1 MVRYDNEIIT
11 IQADRKVRDNAND
24 AAILFDFDGEEIW
37 LPRSQIEIVDLEI
50 DIPLWLATEKGIESY
65 LI

>member
-11 IQADRKVRDNAND
+11 IQADRKVRDNAVD
-24 AAILFDFDGEEIW
+24 AAILFDFDGEEVW
-37 LPRSQIEIVDLEI
+37 LPRSQIEVVDLEI
-50 DIPLWLATEKGIESY
+50 DIPLWLAIEKRLESY